1 MPPENGYVGR
11 LMLSQTAVLNRS
23 FNNNIYLNFSS
34 SENNSSA
41 KIWLDR
47 NTYLQNFL
55 YCIVTI
61 TLDNTNKLYNAHP
74 SKGISPVIICCT
86 WFLFFWPKMEM
97 ESAVH
102 SVWEIVVTLTKCIE
116 HKNSHGVIQKSER
129 QHPFTTDVLAAVLDL
144 QAAQGCRL
152 VSITILAMLQLIWV
166 FIIPPMA
173 GDVADVIPQQTP
185 DPLVSVAVRWI

>member
-1 MPPENGYVGR
+1 
-11 LMLSQTAVLNRS
+11 
-23 FNNNIYLNFSS
+23 
-34 SENNSSA
+34 
-41 KIWLDR
+41 
-47 NTYLQNFL
+47 
-55 YCIVTI
+55 
-61 TLDNTNKLYNAHP
+61 
-74 SKGISPVIICCT
+74 
-86 WFLFFWPKMEM
+86 MEM

-185 DPLVSVAVRWI
+185 DPLVSVAVRWIQQQNLYSVTGCVVHTCRCFFQKVNRERSSRWLAIITFRYLYNLK